1 MTFVAYTRVGKS
13 GLKWVFLGKSGK
25 LNDTGL

>member
-1 MTFVAYTRVGKS
+1 M
-13 GLKWVFLGKSGK
+13 K